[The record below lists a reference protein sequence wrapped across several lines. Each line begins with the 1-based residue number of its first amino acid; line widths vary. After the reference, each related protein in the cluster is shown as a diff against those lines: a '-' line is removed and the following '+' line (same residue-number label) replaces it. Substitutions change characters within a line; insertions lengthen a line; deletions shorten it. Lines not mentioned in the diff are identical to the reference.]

1 MLSCAGRGNR
11 HACRARVAQMQALPD
26 GSTMRDA
33 DASLQSRCDGW
44 GVAGAVGAAHAGAVL
59 LIATL
64 VHSSNRGKGILGA
77 KLNGALSCRAVA
89 KRKGLVLGG
98 GAEREGL

>member
-1 MLSCAGRGNR
+1 MHDAAAGAPNAVLSCAGRGNR

-26 GSTMRDA
+26 GSTMARGA

-44 GVAGAVGAAHAGAVL
+44 GVAGAVGNAHVGAVL

-64 VHSSNRGKGILGA
+64 VRSSNRGKGILA
-77 KLNGALSCRAVA
+77 SW
-89 KRKGLVLGG
+89 
-98 GAEREGL
+98 EQS

>member
-1 MLSCAGRGNR
+1 MLWPVLSCAMSACAGRGNR

-44 GVAGAVGAAHAGAVL
+44 GVAGAVGVPGNAG
-59 LIATL
+59 
-64 VHSSNRGKGILGA
+64 
-77 KLNGALSCRAVA
+77 VA
-89 KRKGLVLGG
+89 
-98 GAEREGL
+98 